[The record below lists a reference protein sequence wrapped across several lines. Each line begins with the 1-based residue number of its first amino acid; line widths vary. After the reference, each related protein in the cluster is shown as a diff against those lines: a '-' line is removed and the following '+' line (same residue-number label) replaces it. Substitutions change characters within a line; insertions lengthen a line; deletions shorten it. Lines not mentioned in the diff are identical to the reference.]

1 MFIHVTQK
9 MIFNS
14 KIRKTSCKIVLWI
27 ACGDLQTARPSA
39 ECHTH
44 RLSSKC
50 RRVRVWESIL
60 RSCVCPHCSY
70 HGVSTC
76 FQTTQ
81 NAIFRLSFGATA
93 MCLRTE
99 LSPLLTLE
107 SWVGQQVRNISDL
120 SIASD
125 FGLLWNDL
133 NQPFAHFYFDW
144 RKFDRQFFSEV
155 TQSKKSMVR
164 KPRRLES

>member
-1 MFIHVTQK
+1 MYIHMMFIYVTQK

-27 ACGDLQTARPSA
+27 ASGDLQTARPSA

-107 SWVGQQVRNISDL
+107 SWVGQQVRNVSDL

-133 NQPFAHFYFDW
+133 NQPFAHLYFD
-144 RKFDRQFFSEV
+144 
-155 TQSKKSMVR
+155 
-164 KPRRLES
+164 